1 MQNKSLGQH
10 WLDDI
15 YSLESMTEAVNLQ
28 NTDNVLE
35 IGPGLGSLT
44 KILVKKAKHVTT
56 VEVDRELIAKLKQSI
71 KSENLTIVD
80 QDILKF
86 DFSSLPKDYKVIAN
100 IPYYLTSKLF
110 RQLSETVNP
119 FSRAAILVQKEVAER
134 VAATPGSMSMLSVSV
149 QYYNHV
155 SLGIIVPALL
165 FDPPPKVDSQVV
177 ILKRRETDLFPGM
190 DKKLFFKV
198 VKAGFGQRR
207 KKLTNSLSAGLGIS
221 KPDVEKLLINV
232 GIDPK
237 TRAQE
242 LDLYM
247 WHDLANAVSGF
258 PSNK

>member
-86 DFSSLPKDYKVIAN
+86 A
-100 IPYYLTSKLF
+100 
-110 RQLSETVNP
+110 
-119 FSRAAILVQKEVAER
+119 
-134 VAATPGSMSMLSVSV
+134 
-149 QYYNHV
+149 H
-155 SLGIIVPALL
+155 
-165 FDPPPKVDSQVV
+165 SQRT
-177 ILKRRETDLFPGM
+177 I
-190 DKKLFFKV
+190 
-198 VKAGFGQRR
+198 
-207 KKLTNSLSAGLGIS
+207 
-221 KPDVEKLLINV
+221 KLLLI
-232 GIDPK
+232 
-237 TRAQE
+237 
-242 LDLYM
+242 
-247 WHDLANAVSGF
+247 F
-258 PSNK
+258 PIT